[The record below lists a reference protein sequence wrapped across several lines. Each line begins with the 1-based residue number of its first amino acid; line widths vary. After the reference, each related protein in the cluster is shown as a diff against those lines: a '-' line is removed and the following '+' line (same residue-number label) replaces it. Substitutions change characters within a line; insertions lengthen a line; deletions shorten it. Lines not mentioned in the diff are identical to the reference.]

1 MIPYIALLHLA
12 LPEVIV
18 VLTALL
24 VLTADL
30 LVLRNQTPRLRFGIA
45 SALGSIGCIAAIA
58 RLVLVPEQVNLLNG
72 VLLANPL
79 THLVQIALLVLAIAT
94 LLIAADNDFT
104 SHVGE
109 YVLLVLL
116 ATVGMMF
123 LAATQDLLVLF
134 LSLELLSLSLY
145 VLTGFDKRRPR
156 SAEAALKYFLF
167 GGMSAAFLLFGFS
180 ILYGLSNSTNFT
192 AIAAAI
198 HGPVLNPLVIIAIV
212 TTLVG
217 FGFKIAAFP
226 LHFWAPDVYEAAPIP
241 SAAFAASSSKVASF
255 FLFFQVMTIAFANG
269 QGTLKPNTPGWIPIL
284 VLIAALSMVFGNL
297 VALRQTS
304 LRRLLAYS
312 AVAHTGYML
321 LAIVSHTRES
331 LAALLFYVITYA
343 LATLGI
349 FAVIGVVEKVTVSG
363 QLTSFDGL
371 HHRAPLP
378 AACLFLFLLSLA
390 GIPPLSGFFAKFYVL
405 LATMHA
411 TPSLLWLVL
420 LVLAMSAVSL
430 FYYLQVLKRVYVTPP
445 GEGAGVIHTSVLTK
459 TILLL
464 LAASVLLL
472 GIAPHLLLGAI
483 LRALPA

>member
-1 MIPYIALLHLA
+1 VIPYIGLLHLA

-30 LVLRNQTPRLRFGIA
+30 LILRTQTPRLRFGIA
-45 SALGSIGCIAAIA
+45 SALGSIGCVAAIL
-58 RLVLVPEQVNLLNG
+58 RLVYVPEQVNLLNG

-79 THLVQIALLVLAIAT
+79 THLIQIALLALAVIT
-94 LLIAADNDFT
+94 LLIAADTDFT
-104 SHVGE
+104 DHVGE
-109 YVLLVLL
+109 FVLLILL

-134 LSLELLSLSLY
+134 LSLELFSLSLY

-180 ILYGLSNSTNFT
+180 ILYGLSNSTNFHD
-192 AIAAAI
+192 IAAAI
-198 HGPVLNPLVIIAIV
+198 HTVNNPLIVIAMIMTII
-212 TTLVG
+212 G

-255 FLFFQVMTIAFANG
+255 FLFFQIMTTAFAIG
-269 QGTLKPNTPGWIPIL
+269 DRPSTATGWLLIL
-284 VLIAALSMVFGNL
+284 EILAALSMVFGNL
-297 VALRQTS
+297 VAIRQTG

-312 AVAHTGYML
+312 AVAHAGYML

-343 LATLGI
+343 LTTLGI
-349 FAVIGVVEKVTVSG
+349 FAVIGVVEKATGSD

-371 HHRAPLP
+371 HRRAPVP

-390 GIPPLSGFFAKFYVL
+390 GIPPLSGFFAKFYL
-405 LATMHA
+405 LIAAMSGN
-411 TPSLLWLVL
+411 PGLLWLVI
-420 LVLAMSAVSL
+420 LVLATSAVSL
-430 FYYLQVLKRVYVTPP
+430 YYYLQVLKHVYVTPP
-445 GEGAGVIHTSVLTK
+445 GEGDGVIHTSVLTK
-459 TILLL
+459 AVLVL

-472 GIAPHLLLGAI
+472 GLAPHVLLGAI